1 MKVFF
6 YFFVMQINHDFLKHL
21 VIFFFFFSM
30 CMYMQMSVVPTE
42 AKRGHEIPL
51 SWS

>member
-21 VIFFFFFSM
+21 VIFFFFLV
-30 CMYMQMSVVPTE
+30 CVCIC
-42 AKRGHEIPL
+42 R
-51 SWS
+51 